1 MECCFI
7 IIETNDT
14 DKSMNESRKDE
25 DELEF
30 RSKTVHCARFLCD
43 VLDQRSNRNQWL
55 PAGVGTLGM
64 TRKGDKETLTGE
76 ENVLN
81 PVLVVT

>member
-1 MECCFI
+1 MSWSPEA
-7 IIETNDT
+7 
-14 DKSMNESRKDE
+14 K
-25 DELEF
+25 L
-30 RSKTVHCARFLCD
+30 HCARFLCD